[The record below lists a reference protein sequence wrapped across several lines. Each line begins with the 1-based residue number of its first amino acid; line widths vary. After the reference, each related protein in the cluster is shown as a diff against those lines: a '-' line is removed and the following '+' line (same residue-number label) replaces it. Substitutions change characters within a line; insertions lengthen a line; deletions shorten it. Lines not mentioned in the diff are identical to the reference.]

1 MLMLP
6 ISYEGKLKLLIIL
19 EDDNLQRIKE
29 HDCAEVIWA
38 QLGQFANLR
47 PSTISIGY
55 ANPAEMKQIHAWAQA
70 GNIRDCIK
78 LVTEGFK
85 FRPEA
90 GDHDF
95 GPVSLRK
102 KGD

>member
-6 ISYEGKLKLLIIL
+6 FPYEGKLKLLIVL
-19 EDDNLQRIKE
+19 EDDNVQRIKE
-29 HDCAEVIWA
+29 HDCAEINWA
-38 QLGQFANLR
+38 HLGQFANLR
-47 PSTISIGY
+47 PSTITIGY
-55 ANPAEMKQIHAWAQA
+55 ANPAEMKQIQQWAQT

-85 FRPEA
+85 FRPEM
-90 GDHDF
+90 GDHDH

-102 KGD
+102 KAD